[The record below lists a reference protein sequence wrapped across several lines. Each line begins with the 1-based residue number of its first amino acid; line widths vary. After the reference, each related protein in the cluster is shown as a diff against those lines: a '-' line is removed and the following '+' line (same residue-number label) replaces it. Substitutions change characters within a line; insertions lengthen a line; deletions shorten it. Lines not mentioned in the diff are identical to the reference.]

1 LKSETASRPASAD
14 VKAMIAEATRMD
26 AALHTLQNTDTAQRK
41 AAQQAA
47 QALYADRMRSA
58 LEQMEVEHINRGK
71 LGLRVGLL
79 RDHGIQTIWQLSQV
93 GFQQLCAIDGLGE
106 QSARKILDTTRQ
118 IIDHTKE
125 TIRKTVTACADL
137 DIPLLMLPFFWD
149 SMLDEKDADLLK
161 NAEQVLKYAGEV
173 GADHGVTVAIES
185 TLSAKRT
192 IDLLCDVQSDWVKV
206 FYDTQNTRYFRGA
219 DTIAEIRQ
227 YGDLI
232 AQVHVKDGEQGL
244 LGELPIGTGHARCQ
258 EALSALKEIGYAGPL
273 LLETHYDRVVFKN
286 PAADLYELARDD
298 LRRTAAILA

>member
-1 LKSETASRPASAD
+1 MNQIGFCEWAFLHSCPSNVKFAAELGATCLQVDDLGSRSKFYPLNDRRLQQEYLELAARYGVSLVSVGANAAAKSGELVAD
-14 VKAMIAEATRMD
+14 
-26 AALHTLQNTDTAQRK
+26 LNGP
-41 AAQQAA
+41 
-47 QALYADRMRSA
+47 
-58 LEQMEVEHINRGK
+58 RG
-71 LGLRVGLL
+71 G
-79 RDHGIQTIWQLSQV
+79 D
-93 GFQQLCAIDGLGE
+93 
-106 QSARKILDTTRQ
+106 
-118 IIDHTKE
+118 TKE